1 MNRTALRRLL
11 AEEGL
16 TKQAAS
22 KEEIAAWAMD
32 SYKGDAD
39 FMVRSPSIGS
49 GSFASHFWEGLRSHF
64 IAQRFIRH
72 IQESISEAKG
82 EAAVSIESQDE
93 GTDLYKRH
101 AEKFL
106 RDMYRAHGNGR
117 QPFGDNWRA
126 IDAWVLSKRPDLRTA
141 SQQEADKLD
150 AEAEAAEQ
158 QADADRAKADAARM
172 AAQGHRLLRRVN
184 PEDFQSLEISAA
196 YETPAGE
203 RWHNNL
209 MKMDPRALD
218 NKGQWNDATLT
229 RFAEKVEKSRG
240 TPITQIRVYGRTL
253 DGKLTWNPLITWSRE
268 DGFYTDRETEK
279 ELLRLDREREKAE
292 AQAQEEA
299 RLFAISGD
307 GKGYTITTFTSW
319 ENDELDVD
327 DDDWDNPDP
336 ATGESESTSTYRSL
350 KDVFRALGTYGRV
363 KMDRNKVTLTR
374 DYDRRYNARGIYN
387 LVRSYYEEVVLRR
400 TDGKPFNEAEVAYLE
415 ANILPKQRLA
425 RLLAE
430 EGLTRAGR

>member
-126 IDAWVLSKRPDLRTA
+126 IDAWVLSKRPDLRTRGLVIM
-141 SQQEADKLD
+141 ELY
-150 AEAEAAEQ
+150 
-158 QADADRAKADAARM
+158 
-172 AAQGHRLLRRVN
+172 LR
-184 PEDFQSLEISAA
+184 EDLIDGM
-196 YETPAGE
+196 TPAQVE
-203 RWHNNL
+203 TLRDLLQTADLSPQHSDL
-209 MKMDPRALD
+209 LFRAAL
-218 NKGQWNDATLT
+218 QLA
-229 RFAEKVEKSRG
+229 
-240 TPITQIRVYGRTL
+240 P
-253 DGKLTWNPLITWSRE
+253 
-268 DGFYTDRETEK
+268 
-279 ELLRLDREREKAE
+279 EKA
-292 AQAQEEA
+292 
-299 RLFAISGD
+299 S
-307 GKGYTITTFTSW
+307 
-319 ENDELDVD
+319 
-327 DDDWDNPDP
+327 P
-336 ATGESESTSTYRSL
+336 
-350 KDVFRALGTYGRV
+350 
-363 KMDRNKVTLTR
+363 
-374 DYDRRYNARGIYN
+374 
-387 LVRSYYEEVVLRR
+387 
-400 TDGKPFNEAEVAYLE
+400 
-415 ANILPKQRLA
+415 
-425 RLLAE
+425 
-430 EGLTRAGR
+430 